1 MWKVCAALLPVMMT
15 ALVLGVV
22 AYADDRGSP
31 QPCQYGAPLS
41 QGTTTISFDNATATA
56 VVSGWSFCGES
67 TQVAYSWSTG
77 ATTRSISVSPGQC
90 VSVTASI
97 GTNSNGLAWSQT
109 ASGCAQTGGGGG
121 GGTTCDAPN
130 VTGRD

>member
-41 QGTTTISFDNATATA
+41 QGTTTISFDTEDA
-56 VVSGWSFCGES
+56 SS
-67 TQVAYSWSTG
+67 TLA
-77 ATTRSISVSPGQC
+77 ARISPCLQR
-90 VSVTASI
+90 I
-97 GTNSNGLAWSQT
+97 Q
-109 ASGCAQTGGGGG
+109 
-121 GGTTCDAPN
+121 
-130 VTGRD
+130 